1 MTVTST
7 TMRLL
12 PVRWLLL
19 VLFLVV
25 VTSLCMAVVVTG
37 RTDNNGV
44 VDNNRFIANNRLH
57 QVYWK
62 YLNDRRSKRSSAS
75 NSNSRLLLSLQPS
88 RGDDGRLP
96 GDVFIAVKTSGKFHR
111 SRLDVVLDT
120 WLPLVQKQTWLFT
133 DTEDRDLSER
143 AGGHVVDTKCPS
155 DHSRSALCCKMAAEL
170 ETFLATNNRWF
181 CHVDDDNYLNVAAL
195 ARTLKLYNA
204 DKEHYLGKASIPAP
218 LEIMDRDALPTEKKI
233 SFWFATGGAG
243 FCLSRPLAEKMAPLV
258 TEGGFVNIGDKI
270 RLPDD
275 VTVGYINEVLLD
287 TPLTHV
293 REFHSHLEPLKT
305 ISPHSLKDQVTM
317 SYSTYEDTGESNV
330 VSIEGLSRETDPTRF
345 LSLHCKL
352 YPRSAKYCL

>member
-88 RGDDGRLP
+88 GHGGDDGRLPP

-120 WLPLVQKQTWLFT
+120 WLPLVQKQVGTSCYKCVSLV
-133 DTEDRDLSER
+133 LS
-143 AGGHVVDTKCPS
+143 GHV
-155 DHSRSALCCKMAAEL
+155 E
-170 ETFLATNNRWF
+170 
-181 CHVDDDNYLNVAAL
+181 
-195 ARTLKLYNA
+195 
-204 DKEHYLGKASIPAP
+204 
-218 LEIMDRDALPTEKKI
+218 
-233 SFWFATGGAG
+233 
-243 FCLSRPLAEKMAPLV
+243 
-258 TEGGFVNIGDKI
+258 
-270 RLPDD
+270 
-275 VTVGYINEVLLD
+275 
-287 TPLTHV
+287 
-293 REFHSHLEPLKT
+293 
-305 ISPHSLKDQVTM
+305 
-317 SYSTYEDTGESNV
+317 
-330 VSIEGLSRETDPTRF
+330 
-345 LSLHCKL
+345 
-352 YPRSAKYCL
+352 